1 MIREFEGIVIK
12 FSKYLD
18 NDAMVTV
25 LTKTGIKSF
34 LARGA
39 LKMKSKNARSL
50 NLYTISKF
58 ELLEEKY
65 GNILKTGV
73 SIYVPFNLYSSFESL
88 ACLSLIGE
96 ATFNSINEYDE
107 YDLFN
112 PFSIAI
118 KNMDNNEDPLILTI
132 EYLLLLMSFS
142 GEGIDFNKFTIDE
155 FNKNKLQNIYCKRTY
170 DMDITFSKEEKIYLI
185 KTLIEQFEV
194 AKGIKYKIIIV
205 FFVEK

>member
-73 SIYVPFNLYSSFESL
+73 SIYAPFNLYSSFESL

-107 YDLFN
+107 YDLFS
-112 PFSIAI
+112 PFSIVI

-155 FNKNKLQNIYCKRTY
+155 FNKNKLQNIYCMRTY

-185 KTLIEQFEV
+185 KTLIEQFEGE
-194 AKGIKYKIIIV
+194 KGINLKSKEPFYIL
-205 FFVEK
+205 

>member
-73 SIYVPFNLYSSFESL
+73 SIYAPFNLYSSFESL

-118 KNMDNNEDPLILTI
+118 KTMDNNEDPLILTI

-185 KTLIEQFEV
+185 KTLIEQFEG
-194 AKGIKYKIIIV
+194 AKGINLKSKEPFYIL
-205 FFVEK
+205 

>member
-18 NDAMVTV
+18 NDAMITV

-107 YDLFN
+107 YDLFS

-118 KNMDNNEDPLILTI
+118 KTMDNNEDPLILTI
-132 EYLLLLMSFS
+132 EYLLILMSFS

-185 KTLIEQFEV
+185 KTLIEQFEG
-194 AKGIKYKIIIV
+194 AKGINLKSKEPFYIL
-205 FFVEK
+205 

>member
-73 SIYVPFNLYSSFESL
+73 SIYAPFNLYSSFESL

-107 YDLFN
+107 YDLFS

-118 KNMDNNEDPLILTI
+118 KTMDNNEDPLILTI

-155 FNKNKLQNIYCKRTY
+155 FNKNKLQNVYCKRTY

-185 KTLIEQFEV
+185 KTLIEQFEG
-194 AKGIKYKIIIV
+194 AKGINLKSKEPFYIL
-205 FFVEK
+205 

>member
-18 NDAMVTV
+18 NDAMITV

-39 LKMKSKNARSL
+39 LKMKSKNAHSL

-107 YDLFN
+107 YYLFISNLFFGYLNFLLIINKFLLQFLQKFLYRFDLF
-112 PFSIAI
+112 
-118 KNMDNNEDPLILTI
+118 
-132 EYLLLLMSFS
+132 
-142 GEGIDFNKFTIDE
+142 
-155 FNKNKLQNIYCKRTY
+155 
-170 DMDITFSKEEKIYLI
+170 
-185 KTLIEQFEV
+185 
-194 AKGIKYKIIIV
+194 
-205 FFVEK
+205 

>member
-1 MIREFEGIVIK
+1 MVREFEGIVIK

-73 SIYVPFNLYSSFESL
+73 SIYAPFNLYSSFESL

-118 KNMDNNEDPLILTI
+118 KTMDNNEDPLILTI

-170 DMDITFSKEEKIYLI
+170 DMDITLSKEEKIYLI
-185 KTLIEQFEV
+185 KTLIEQFEGE
-194 AKGIKYKIIIV
+194 KGINLKSKEPFYIL
-205 FFVEK
+205 

>member
-107 YDLFN
+107 YDLFS

-118 KNMDNNEDPLILTI
+118 KTMDNNEDPLILTI

-142 GEGIDFNKFTIDE
+142 GEGIDFNKFTIDVL
-155 FNKNKLQNIYCKRTY
+155 NKNKLQNIYCKRTY

-185 KTLIEQFEV
+185 KTLIEQFEG
-194 AKGIKYKIIIV
+194 AKGINLKSKEPFYIL
-205 FFVEK
+205 

>member
-73 SIYVPFNLYSSFESL
+73 SIYAPFNLYSSFESL

-107 YDLFN
+107 YDLFS

-118 KNMDNNEDPLILTI
+118 KTMDNNEDPLILTI

-155 FNKNKLQNIYCKRTY
+155 FNKNKLQNIYCMRTY
-170 DMDITFSKEEKIYLI
+170 DMEITFSKEEKIYLI
-185 KTLIEQFEV
+185 KTLIEQFEG
-194 AKGIKYKIIIV
+194 AKGINLKSKEPFYIL
-205 FFVEK
+205 

>member
-1 MIREFEGIVIK
+1 MVREFEGIVIK

-39 LKMKSKNARSL
+39 LKIKSKNARSL

-73 SIYVPFNLYSSFESL
+73 SIYAPFNLYSSFESL

-107 YDLFN
+107 YDLFS

-118 KNMDNNEDPLILTI
+118 KNMDNNEDPLILAI
-132 EYLLLLMSFS
+132 EYLLILMSFS

-155 FNKNKLQNIYCKRTY
+155 INKNKLQNIYCKRTY

-185 KTLIEQFEV
+185 KTLIEQFEG
-194 AKGIKYKIIIV
+194 AKGINLKSKEPFYIL
-205 FFVEK
+205 

>member
-34 LARGA
+34 LASKKI
-39 LKMKSKNARSL
+39 KMKSKNARSL

-73 SIYVPFNLYSSFESL
+73 SIYAPFNLYSSFESL

-107 YDLFN
+107 YDLFS

-118 KNMDNNEDPLILTI
+118 KNMDKNEDPLILTI

-185 KTLIEQFEV
+185 KTLIEQFEG
-194 AKGIKYKIIIV
+194 AKGINLKSKEPFYIL
-205 FFVEK
+205 

>member
-25 LTKTGIKSF
+25 LTKTGIRSF

-50 NLYTISKF
+50 NPYTISKF

-73 SIYVPFNLYSSFESL
+73 SIYAPFNLYSSFESL

-155 FNKNKLQNIYCKRTY
+155 FNKNKLQNIYCMRTY
-170 DMDITFSKEEKIYLI
+170 DMEITFSKEEKIYLI
-185 KTLIEQFEV
+185 KTLIEQFEG
-194 AKGIKYKIIIV
+194 AKGINLKSKEPIYIL
-205 FFVEK
+205 

>member
-73 SIYVPFNLYSSFESL
+73 SIYAPFNLYSSFESL

-118 KNMDNNEDPLILTI
+118 KSMDNNEDPLILTI

-155 FNKNKLQNIYCKRTY
+155 FNKNKLQNIYCMRTY

-185 KTLIEQFEV
+185 KTLIEQFEG
-194 AKGIKYKIIIV
+194 AKGINLKSKEPFYIL
-205 FFVEK
+205 

>member
-73 SIYVPFNLYSSFESL
+73 SIYAPFNLYSSFESL

-118 KNMDNNEDPLILTI
+118 KSMDNNEDPLILTI

-185 KTLIEQFEV
+185 KTLIEQFEG
-194 AKGIKYKIIIV
+194 AKGINLKSKEPFYIL
-205 FFVEK
+205 

>member
-18 NDAMVTV
+18 NDAMITV

-73 SIYVPFNLYSSFESL
+73 SIYAPFNLYSSFESL

-118 KNMDNNEDPLILTI
+118 KNMDKNEDPLILTI
-132 EYLLLLMSFS
+132 EYLVLLMSFS

-155 FNKNKLQNIYCKRTY
+155 FNKNKLQNIYCMRTY

-185 KTLIEQFEV
+185 KTLIEQFEG
-194 AKGIKYKIIIV
+194 AKGINLKSKEPFYIL
-205 FFVEK
+205 

>member
-65 GNILKTGV
+65 GNILKTCV
-73 SIYVPFNLYSSFESL
+73 SIYAPFNLYSSFESL

-118 KNMDNNEDPLILTI
+118 KTMDNNEDPLILTI

-185 KTLIEQFEV
+185 KALIEQFES
-194 AKGIKYKIIIV
+194 AKGINLKSKEPFYIL
-205 FFVEK
+205 

>member
-34 LARGA
+34 LASKKI
-39 LKMKSKNARSL
+39 KMKSKNARSL

-73 SIYVPFNLYSSFESL
+73 SIYASFNLYSSFESL

-107 YDLFN
+107 YDLFS

-118 KNMDNNEDPLILTI
+118 KNMDKNEDPLILTI

-185 KTLIEQFEV
+185 KTLIEQFEG
-194 AKGIKYKIIIV
+194 AKGINLKSKEPFYIL
-205 FFVEK
+205 

>member
-39 LKMKSKNARSL
+39 LKIKSKNARSL

-107 YDLFN
+107 YDLFS

-118 KNMDNNEDPLILTI
+118 KSMDNNEDSLILTI

-170 DMDITFSKEEKIYLI
+170 EMDITLSKEEKIYLI
-185 KTLIEQFEV
+185 KTLIEQFEG
-194 AKGIKYKIIIV
+194 AKGINLKSKEPFYIL
-205 FFVEK
+205 

>member
-73 SIYVPFNLYSSFESL
+73 SIYAPFNLYSSFESL

-107 YDLFN
+107 YDLFS

-118 KNMDNNEDPLILTI
+118 KSMDNNEDSLILTI
-132 EYLLLLMSFS
+132 EYLLILMSFS
-142 GEGIDFNKFTIDE
+142 GEGIEFNKFTIDE
-155 FNKNKLQNIYCKRTY
+155 FNKNKLQNIYCKRTF

-185 KTLIEQFEV
+185 KTLIEQFEG
-194 AKGIKYKIIIV
+194 AKGINLKSKEPFYIL
-205 FFVEK
+205 

>member
-18 NDAMVTV
+18 NDAMITV

-73 SIYVPFNLYSSFESL
+73 SIYAPFNLYSSFESL

-107 YDLFN
+107 YDLFS

-118 KNMDNNEDPLILTI
+118 KTMDNNEDPLILTI

-185 KTLIEQFEV
+185 KTLIEQFEG
-194 AKGIKYKIIIV
+194 AKGINLKSKEPFYIL
-205 FFVEK
+205 

>member
-1 MIREFEGIVIK
+1 MVREFEGIVIK

-73 SIYVPFNLYSSFESL
+73 SIYAPFNLYSSFESL

-96 ATFNSINEYDE
+96 ATFNSINEYDD
-107 YDLFN
+107 YDLFS

-118 KNMDNNEDPLILTI
+118 KTMDNNEDPLILTI

-170 DMDITFSKEEKIYLI
+170 DMEITFSKEEKIYLI
-185 KTLIEQFEV
+185 KTLIEQFEG
-194 AKGIKYKIIIV
+194 AKGINLKSKEPFYIL
-205 FFVEK
+205 

>member
-25 LTKTGIKSF
+25 LTKTGIRSF

-107 YDLFN
+107 YDLFS

-118 KNMDNNEDPLILTI
+118 KNMDNNEDPLILAI

-185 KTLIEQFEV
+185 KTLIEQFEG
-194 AKGIKYKIIIV
+194 AKGINLKSKEPFYIL
-205 FFVEK
+205 

>member
-1 MIREFEGIVIK
+1 MVREFEGIVIK

-25 LTKTGIKSF
+25 LTKTGIMSF

-39 LKMKSKNARSL
+39 LKIKSKNARSL

-73 SIYVPFNLYSSFESL
+73 SIYAPFNLYSSFESL

-112 PFSIAI
+112 PFSIVI
-118 KNMDNNEDPLILTI
+118 KNMDNNEEPLILTI
-132 EYLLLLMSFS
+132 EYLLILMSFS

-155 FNKNKLQNIYCKRTY
+155 FNKNKLQNIYCNRTY

-185 KTLIEQFEV
+185 KALIEQFES
-194 AKGIKYKIIIV
+194 AKGINLKSKEPFYIL
-205 FFVEK
+205 

>member
-39 LKMKSKNARSL
+39 LKIKSKNARSL

-73 SIYVPFNLYSSFESL
+73 SIYAPFNLYSSFESL

-107 YDLFN
+107 YDLFS

-118 KNMDNNEDPLILTI
+118 KTMDNNEDPLILTI

-185 KTLIEQFEV
+185 KTLIEQFEG
-194 AKGIKYKIIIV
+194 AKGINLKSKEPFYIL
-205 FFVEK
+205 

>member
-73 SIYVPFNLYSSFESL
+73 SIYAPFNLYSSFESL

-96 ATFNSINEYDE
+96 ATFNTINEYDV

-118 KNMDNNEDPLILTI
+118 KSMDKNEDPLILTI
-132 EYLLLLMSFS
+132 EYLLLLISFS

-185 KTLIEQFEV
+185 KTLIEQFEG
-194 AKGIKYKIIIV
+194 AKGINLKSKEPFYIL
-205 FFVEK
+205 

>member
-1 MIREFEGIVIK
+1 MVREFEGIVIK

-73 SIYVPFNLYSSFESL
+73 SIYAPFNLYSSFESL

-107 YDLFN
+107 YDLFS

-118 KNMDNNEDPLILTI
+118 KTMDNNEDPLILTI

-170 DMDITFSKEEKIYLI
+170 DMEITFSKEEKIYLI
-185 KTLIEQFEV
+185 KTLIEQFEG
-194 AKGIKYKIIIV
+194 AKGINLKSKEPFYIL
-205 FFVEK
+205 

>member
-25 LTKTGIKSF
+25 LTKTSIKSF

-73 SIYVPFNLYSSFESL
+73 SIYAPFNLYSSFESL

-107 YDLFN
+107 YDLFS

-118 KNMDNNEDPLILTI
+118 KNMDKNEDPLILTI

-185 KTLIEQFEV
+185 KTLIKQFEG
-194 AKGIKYKIIIV
+194 AKGINLKSKEPFYIL
-205 FFVEK
+205 

>member
-73 SIYVPFNLYSSFESL
+73 SIYSPFNLYSSFESL

-107 YDLFN
+107 YDLFS

-118 KNMDNNEDPLILTI
+118 KTMDNNEDPLILTI

-185 KTLIEQFEV
+185 KTLIEQFEG
-194 AKGIKYKIIIV
+194 AKGINLKSKEPFYIL
-205 FFVEK
+205 

>member
-73 SIYVPFNLYSSFESL
+73 SIYAPFNLFSSFESL

-118 KNMDNNEDPLILTI
+118 KTMDNNEDPLILTI
-132 EYLLLLMSFS
+132 EYLLILMSFS
-142 GEGIDFNKFTIDE
+142 GEGIDFNKFTINE

-185 KTLIEQFEV
+185 KTLIEQFEG
-194 AKGIKYKIIIV
+194 AKGINLKSKEPFYIL
-205 FFVEK
+205 

>member
-1 MIREFEGIVIK
+1 MVREFEGIVIK

-18 NDAMVTV
+18 NDAMITV

-73 SIYVPFNLYSSFESL
+73 SIYAPFNLYSSFESL

-107 YDLFN
+107 YDLFS
-112 PFSIAI
+112 PFSIVI
-118 KNMDNNEDPLILTI
+118 KNMDKNEDPLILTI

-185 KTLIEQFEV
+185 KTLIEQFEG
-194 AKGIKYKIIIV
+194 AKGINLKSKEPFYIL
-205 FFVEK
+205 

>member
-107 YDLFN
+107 YDLFS

-118 KNMDNNEDPLILTI
+118 KTMDNNEDPLILTI

-185 KTLIEQFEV
+185 KTLIEQFEG
-194 AKGIKYKIIIV
+194 AKGINLKSKEPFYIL
-205 FFVEK
+205 

>member
-18 NDAMVTV
+18 NDAMITV

-73 SIYVPFNLYSSFESL
+73 SIYAPFNLYSSFESL

-118 KNMDNNEDPLILTI
+118 KSMDNNKDPLILTI
-132 EYLLLLMSFS
+132 EYLLILMSFS

-185 KTLIEQFEV
+185 KTLIEQFEG
-194 AKGIKYKIIIV
+194 AKGINLKSKEPFYIL
-205 FFVEK
+205 

>member
-73 SIYVPFNLYSSFESL
+73 SIYAPFNLYSSFESL

-96 ATFNSINEYDE
+96 ATFNTINEYDV

-118 KNMDNNEDPLILTI
+118 KNMDKNEDPLILTI
-132 EYLLLLMSFS
+132 EYLLLLISFS

-185 KTLIEQFEV
+185 KTLIEQFEG
-194 AKGIKYKIIIV
+194 AKGINLKSKEPFYIL
-205 FFVEK
+205 

>member
-73 SIYVPFNLYSSFESL
+73 SIYAPFNLYSSFESL

-96 ATFNSINEYDE
+96 ATFNSIDEYDE
-107 YDLFN
+107 YDLFS

-118 KNMDNNEDPLILTI
+118 KTMDNNEDPLILTI

-185 KTLIEQFEV
+185 KTLIEQFEG
-194 AKGIKYKIIIV
+194 AKGINLKSKEPFYIL
-205 FFVEK
+205 

>member
-73 SIYVPFNLYSSFESL
+73 SIYAPFNLYSSFESL

-118 KNMDNNEDPLILTI
+118 KTMDNNEDPLILTI

-155 FNKNKLQNIYCKRTY
+155 FNKNKLQNIYCMRTY
-170 DMDITFSKEEKIYLI
+170 DMEITFSKEEKIYLI
-185 KTLIEQFEV
+185 KTLIEQFEG
-194 AKGIKYKIIIV
+194 AKGINLKSKEPFYIL
-205 FFVEK
+205 

>member
-73 SIYVPFNLYSSFESL
+73 SIYAPFNLYSSFESL

-118 KNMDNNEDPLILTI
+118 KSMDKNEDPLVLAI
-132 EYLLLLMSFS
+132 EYLLILMSFS

-185 KTLIEQFEV
+185 KTLIEQFEG
-194 AKGIKYKIIIV
+194 AKGINLKSKEPFYIL
-205 FFVEK
+205 

>member
-25 LTKTGIKSF
+25 LTKAGIKSF

-73 SIYVPFNLYSSFESL
+73 SIYAPFNLYSSFESL

-142 GEGIDFNKFTIDE
+142 GEGIDFNKLTIDE

-185 KTLIEQFEV
+185 KTLIEQFEG
-194 AKGIKYKIIIV
+194 AKGINLKSKEPFYIL
-205 FFVEK
+205 

>member
-25 LTKTGIKSF
+25 LTKTGIRSF

-50 NLYTISKF
+50 NPYTISKF

-73 SIYVPFNLYSSFESL
+73 SIYAPFNLYSSFESL

-155 FNKNKLQNIYCKRTY
+155 FNKNKLQNIYCMRTY
-170 DMDITFSKEEKIYLI
+170 DMEITFSKEEKIYLI
-185 KTLIEQFEV
+185 KTLIEQFEG
-194 AKGIKYKIIIV
+194 AKGINLKSKEPFYIL
-205 FFVEK
+205 

>member
-73 SIYVPFNLYSSFESL
+73 SIYAPFNLYSSFESL

-96 ATFNSINEYDE
+96 ATFNTINEYDD

-118 KNMDNNEDPLILTI
+118 KSMDNNEEPLILTI
-132 EYLLLLMSFS
+132 EYLLILMSFS

-155 FNKNKLQNIYCKRTY
+155 FNKNKLQNIYCKRSY
-170 DMDITFSKEEKIYLI
+170 DMEITFSKEEKIYLI
-185 KTLIEQFEV
+185 KTLIEQFEG
-194 AKGIKYKIIIV
+194 AKGINLKSKEPFYIL
-205 FFVEK
+205 